1 MVLLR
6 GIIACKDLQTELNSQ
21 MPDDGKERERETV
34 TLGEAAKVAAAA
46 CAFCNIGS
54 WQMDLDR
61 SDD

>member
-1 MVLLR
+1 
-6 GIIACKDLQTELNSQ
+6 

-34 TLGEAAKVAAAA
+34 TFGEAAKVAAAAA

-54 WQMDLDR
+54 WQMDLAR